1 MEAGWL
7 AKVFEGAC
15 AEVMII
21 NTSGGEED
29 RMNGSETNKRLLVRN
44 PSYVLLAGVL
54 GLQSVFFTSL
64 CKTAFLTT
72 SNGFISHHLIRVPDS
87 QLSSFLGSKLN

>member
-15 AEVMII
+15 VEVMII

-29 RMNGSETNKRLLVRN
+29 RMNGSETNKRLSDIFCCNFLSN
-44 PSYVLLAGVL
+44 SLLEFRKFDFARDG
-54 GLQSVFFTSL
+54 
-64 CKTAFLTT
+64 
-72 SNGFISHHLIRVPDS
+72 R
-87 QLSSFLGSKLN
+87 